1 MTSKTF
7 LRALAAIILPFTLAI
22 APCAAQAQW
31 APSKQVT
38 FPIGVAPGG
47 TVDLYARAIKQILE
61 AKDLIAGQNVLAENR
76 PGAAG
81 LFALQL
87 LQRNPGDAHFL
98 TTFHTGFIAGAL
110 SGALK
115 ADMRDFTPVAIM
127 VEESTLVIV
136 RADSQLKTAQDLVK
150 ALKQDPTALRIA
162 VAPALG
168 QNIHLAIAKPLR
180 VAGVDIRKMTVAPFR
195 SSAESMTA
203 LLGGHVDVISATTP
217 IVLPHLASGKVRVL
231 ATVGKERAGGPLAS
245 VPTWREQGVD
255 ADYVSYSGVQ
265 LAKSVSAEQ
274 IRFWEGALR
283 KVAESAEWKQ
293 LVEKSGAKP
302 IFLGHA
308 QSQRYLLEEWAATK
322 ALLSDLGLS
331 EAGAK

>member
-1 MTSKTF
+1 MNRKAF
-7 LRALAAIILPFTLAI
+7 LRALAALVAPFALAL
-22 APCAAQAQW
+22 APGAVQAQW

-38 FPIGVAPGG
+38 FAIGVAPGG
-47 TVDLYARAIKQILE
+47 TVDLYARTIKQILE
-61 AKDLIAGQNVLAENR
+61 AKDLIAGQTVLAENR

-81 LFALQL
+81 LFALQM
-87 LQRNPGDAHFL
+87 LQRNPSDAHFI

-115 ADMRDFTPVAIM
+115 ADMRDFTPVALL

-136 RADSQLKTAQDLVK
+136 GADSKLQTAQDLVTV
-150 ALKQDPTALRIA
+150 LKRDPTALRIA

-168 QNIHLAIAKPLR
+168 QNIHLAIAKPLK
-180 VAGVDIRKMTVAPFR
+180 VAGVDIRKLTIAPFR
-195 SSAESMTA
+195 SSAESMNA

-217 IVLPHLASGKVRVL
+217 IVLPHLAGGKVRVL
-231 ATVGKERAGGPLAS
+231 ATIGKERAGGPLAS

-255 ADYVSYSGVQ
+255 ADYVSYNGVQ

-283 KVAESAEWKQ
+283 KVAESQEWKQ
-293 LVEKSGAKP
+293 LVERSGAKP
-302 IFLGHA
+302 IFVGHA
-308 QSQRYLLEEWAATK
+308 QAQRYLLEEWAATK
-322 ALLSDLGLS
+322 ALLSELGLN
-331 EAGAK
+331 EAGAN